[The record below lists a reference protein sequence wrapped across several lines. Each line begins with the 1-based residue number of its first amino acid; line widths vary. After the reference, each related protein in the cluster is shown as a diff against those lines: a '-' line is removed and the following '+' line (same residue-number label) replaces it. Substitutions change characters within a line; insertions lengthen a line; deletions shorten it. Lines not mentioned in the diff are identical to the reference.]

1 VIGRFFLNVLLIGLF
16 RSQQL
21 LAQVKTQ
28 TPRQEQPDDDVLR
41 VKTGPQLSIFQPGLI
56 LLCSLTGAA
65 LVGLYLLRSEHV
77 RANIL
82 DPAGTFQYFVP
93 LMVPCF
99 AFMIERV
106 QHVRQ
111 ANFFQHGVDFLVF
124 GLAVGRVTG
133 GDVRYVSGH
142 TLLLS
147 YMLVSS
153 KSKIVLIASI
163 LVLGQTLYLKYYLWG
178 DFISSNMGL
187 VLGCVLALIV
197 RWATPRVHSD
207 PVSP

>member
-1 VIGRFFLNVLLIGLF
+1 MDH
-16 RSQQL
+16 S
-21 LAQVKTQ
+21 
-28 TPRQEQPDDDVLR
+28 P
-41 VKTGPQLSIFQPGLI
+41 TGPQLTIFQPGLV
-56 LLCSLTGAA
+56 LLCSLAGAA
-65 LVGLYLLRSEHV
+65 LVGLYLCRYEYV
-77 RANIL
+77 RASVL

-111 ANFFQHGVDFLVF
+111 ATFFQHGVDFLVF

-153 KSKIVLIASI
+153 KSNIVRIASI
-163 LVLGQTLYLKYYLWG
+163 LVLAQTLFLKYYVWG
-178 DFISSNMGL
+178 DFVTSNVGL
-187 VLGCVLALIV
+187 VLGCTLALIV
-197 RWATPRVHSD
+197 WLVSRRAQHS
-207 PVSP
+207 PS